1 MSHYHFPGHGAV
13 VKEIQETLEREAEER
28 NKEIKS
34 TSLMLLNA
42 QDGVYG
48 SHQTLPTVYREK
60 WLAKLREERD
70 NPMLGKSYISRA
82 PEYETDADVVT
93 EAHELTDQETKD
105 MFVTDENG
113 NKYIPETYNP
123 NVDDSQTSDV
133 DEGAKKVIDM
143 CIIQNVANK
152 CIGWE
157 FEDVMKECA
166 MAFEEEY
173 GDDFVLPDNM
183 DEIVTAAIDEA
194 ETNARISY
202 EKSKEGQTEEK

>member
-1 MSHYHFPGHGAV
+1 
-13 VKEIQETLEREAEER
+13 
-28 NKEIKS
+28 
-34 TSLMLLNA
+34 MLLNA

-133 DEGAKKVIDM
+133 DDGAKKVIDM
-143 CIIQNVANK
+143 CIIQKVANK

-173 GDDFVLPDNM
+173 GEDFTLPDNL

-194 ETNARISY
+194 ETNARLTYQPPTGVKTREFEVTQAHS
-202 EKSKEGQTEEK
+202 

>member
-1 MSHYHFPGHGAV
+1 MSKFHFPGHGAV
-13 VKEIQETLEREAEER
+13 VKEIQETLEREAEACNE
-28 NKEIKS
+28 EIKC

-48 SHQTLPTVYREK
+48 SHQNLPTVYREK

-93 EAHELTDQETKD
+93 EAHELSDQETKD

-123 NVDDSQTSDV
+123 NVDDSQTSDLD
-133 DEGAKKVIDM
+133 DEAKKVIDLA
-143 CIIQNVANK
+143 IIQNVATK
-152 CIGWE
+152 CIGWD

-166 MAFEEEY
+166 MAFEDEY
-173 GDDFVLPDNM
+173 GEDFVLPDNM
-183 DEIVTAAIDEA
+183 DEIVTEA
-194 ETNARISY
+194 VNDAEMKARITY
-202 EKSKEGQTEEK
+202 KKSEENVK

>member
-1 MSHYHFPGHGAV
+1 MSKYHFPGHGAV
-13 VKEIQETLEREAEER
+13 VKELQETLEREAEER

-123 NVDDSQTSDV
+123 NVDDSQTSDM
-133 DEGAKKVIDM
+133 DDGAKKVIDM
-143 CIIQNVANK
+143 CIIQKVANK

-173 GDDFVLPDNM
+173 GEDFTLPDNM

-194 ETNARISY
+194 ETNARLTY
-202 EKSKEGQTEEK
+202 DKQNEETAPEK

>member
-1 MSHYHFPGHGAV
+1 MSHYHFPGHGSV
-13 VKEIQETLEREAEER
+13 VKELQETLEREAEER
-28 NKEIKS
+28 NREIKS

-48 SHQTLPTVYREK
+48 SHQNLPTVYREK

-123 NVDDSQTSDV
+123 NVDDSQTSDT
-133 DEGAKKVIDM
+133 DDDAKKVIDM
-143 CIIQNVANK
+143 CIIQRVANK

-166 MAFEEEY
+166 MAFEDEY
-173 GDDFVLPDNM
+173 GEDFTLPDNM

-194 ETNARISY
+194 ETNARLTY
-202 EKSKEGQTEEK
+202 EKMTEEK

>member
-1 MSHYHFPGHGAV
+1 MSKYHFPGHGAV
-13 VKEIQETLEREAEER
+13 VKELQETLEREAEER

-133 DEGAKKVIDM
+133 DDGAKKVIDM
-143 CIIQNVANK
+143 CIIQKVANK

-173 GDDFVLPDNM
+173 GEDFTLPDNM

-194 ETNARISY
+194 ETNARLTY
-202 EKSKEGQTEEK
+202 DKPKEEPVVEK